1 MDIERNIYMSD
12 RNVRFIGSIVFLSIE
27 IVLYTIMY
35 IIIRDN
41 FGINSVSFF
50 IVMILVQS
58 QYLNL
63 KILENRDR
71 IEKLE
76 RGSR

>member
-1 MDIERNIYMSD
+1 MSD
-12 RNVRFIGSIVFLSIE
+12 RNIRFIGSIVFLSIE

-41 FGINSVSFF
+41 FEDSPVSFF

-58 QYLNL
+58 HYLNL

>member
-1 MDIERNIYMSD
+1 MSD
-12 RNVRFIGSIVFLSIE
+12 RNIRFIGSIVFLSIE
-27 IVLYTIMY
+27 IVLYMIMY

-41 FGINSVSFF
+41 FEDSSVSFF

-58 QYLNL
+58 HYLNL

>member
-1 MDIERNIYMSD
+1 MSD
-12 RNVRFIGSIVFLSIE
+12 RNIRFIGSIVFLSIE
-27 IVLYTIMY
+27 IVLYMIMY

-41 FGINSVSFF
+41 FEDSPVSFF

-58 QYLNL
+58 HFLNL

>member
-1 MDIERNIYMSD
+1 MSD
-12 RNVRFIGSIVFLSIE
+12 RNIKFIGSIVFISIE
-27 IVLYTIMY
+27 IVLYMIMY

-41 FGINSVSFF
+41 FEDSSVSFF

-58 QYLNL
+58 HYLNL

>member
-1 MDIERNIYMSD
+1 MSD
-12 RNVRFIGSIVFLSIE
+12 RNIRFIGSIVFLSIE
-27 IVLYTIMY
+27 IVLYMIMH

-41 FGINSVSFF
+41 FEDSSVSFF

-58 QYLNL
+58 HYLNL

>member
-1 MDIERNIYMSD
+1 MSD
-12 RNVRFIGSIVFLSIE
+12 RNIRFIGSIVFLSIE
-27 IVLYTIMY
+27 IVLYMIMY

-41 FGINSVSFF
+41 FEDSPVSFF

-58 QYLNL
+58 HYLNL

>member
-1 MDIERNIYMSD
+1 MSD
-12 RNVRFIGSIVFLSIE
+12 RNIRFIGSIVCVSIE

-41 FGINSVSFF
+41 FEDSSVSFF

>member
-1 MDIERNIYMSD
+1 MSD
-12 RNVRFIGSIVFLSIE
+12 RNIRFIGSIVFLSIE

-41 FGINSVSFF
+41 FGINSSSFF

-58 QYLNL
+58 HFLNL

>member
-1 MDIERNIYMSD
+1 MSD
-12 RNVRFIGSIVFLSIE
+12 RNIRFIGSIVFLSIE
-27 IVLYTIMY
+27 IVLYMIMH

-41 FGINSVSFF
+41 FEDSSVSIF

-58 QYLNL
+58 HYLNL

>member
-1 MDIERNIYMSD
+1 MSD
-12 RNVRFIGSIVFLSIE
+12 RNIRFIGSIVFLSIE
-27 IVLYTIMY
+27 IVLYMIMY

-41 FGINSVSFF
+41 FEDSSVSFF

-58 QYLNL
+58 HYLNL
-63 KILENRDR
+63 KILENRDI

>member
-1 MDIERNIYMSD
+1 MSD

>member
-1 MDIERNIYMSD
+1 MSD
-12 RNVRFIGSIVFLSIE
+12 KNVRIIVSTVFLSIE
-27 IVLYTIMY
+27 IILYTIMY
-35 IIIRDN
+35 IIIIDN
-41 FGINSVSFF
+41 FEDKSGINSVSFF

>member
-1 MDIERNIYMSD
+1 MSD
-12 RNVRFIGSIVFLSIE
+12 KNVRIIGSIVFLSIE

-41 FGINSVSFF
+41 FEDSSVSFF

>member
-1 MDIERNIYMSD
+1 MSD
-12 RNVRFIGSIVFLSIE
+12 RNIRFIGSIVFLSIE

-41 FGINSVSFF
+41 FEDNSGINSVSFF
-50 IVMILVQS
+50 IVMILVKSQS
-58 QYLNL
+58 L
-63 KILENRDR
+63 KLDILDDRDR

>member
-1 MDIERNIYMSD
+1 MSD
-12 RNVRFIGSIVFLSIE
+12 RNIRFIGSIVFLSIE

-41 FGINSVSFF
+41 SGINPISIL
-50 IVMILVQS
+50 IVMMLSQS
-58 QYLNL
+58 HYLNL

>member
-1 MDIERNIYMSD
+1 MSD
-12 RNVRFIGSIVFLSIE
+12 RNIRFIGSIVFLSIE
-27 IVLYTIMY
+27 IVLYMIMY

-41 FGINSVSFF
+41 FEDSSVSFF

-58 QYLNL
+58 HYLNL

-76 RGSR
+76 RGCR

>member
-1 MDIERNIYMSD
+1 MSD
-12 RNVRFIGSIVFLSIE
+12 KNVRIIGSIVFLSIE

-41 FGINSVSFF
+41 FENSSVSFF
-50 IVMILVQS
+50 IVMILVHS

>member
-1 MDIERNIYMSD
+1 MSD
-12 RNVRFIGSIVFLSIE
+12 RNIRFIGSIVFLSIE

-41 FGINSVSFF
+41 SGINPISIL
-50 IVMILVQS
+50 IVMMLSQS
-58 QYLNL
+58 HYLNL

-76 RGSR
+76 RGFR

>member
-1 MDIERNIYMSD
+1 MSEK
-12 RNVRFIGSIVFLSIE
+12 NVRIIVSTVFLSIE
-27 IVLYTIMY
+27 IILYTIMY
-35 IIIRDN
+35 IIIMDN
-41 FGINSVSFF
+41 FEDKSGINSVSFF

-76 RGSR
+76 RRI

>member
-1 MDIERNIYMSD
+1 MSNRNI
-12 RNVRFIGSIVFLSIE
+12 RFIGSIVFLSIE
-27 IVLYTIMY
+27 IVLYMIMY

-41 FGINSVSFF
+41 FEDSSVSFF

-58 QYLNL
+58 HYLNL

>member
-1 MDIERNIYMSD
+1 MSD
-12 RNVRFIGSIVFLSIE
+12 RNIRFIGSIVFLSIE

-41 FGINSVSFF
+41 FEDSSVSFF
-50 IVMILVQS
+50 IVMILVKSQS
-58 QYLNL
+58 L
-63 KILENRDR
+63 KLDILDDRDR

>member
-1 MDIERNIYMSD
+1 MSD
-12 RNVRFIGSIVFLSIE
+12 RNIRFIGSIVFLSIE
-27 IVLYTIMY
+27 IVLYMIMY

-41 FGINSVSFF
+41 FEDSPVSFF

-58 QYLNL
+58 HYLNL
-63 KILENRDR
+63 KILENRDI

>member
-1 MDIERNIYMSD
+1 MSD
-12 RNVRFIGSIVFLSIE
+12 RNIRFIGSIVFLSIE
-27 IVLYTIMY
+27 IVLYMIMY

-41 FGINSVSFF
+41 FEDSPVSFF

-58 QYLNL
+58 HYLNL

-76 RGSR
+76 RGCR

>member
-1 MDIERNIYMSD
+1 MSD
-12 RNVRFIGSIVFLSIE
+12 KNVRIIVSTVFLSIE
-27 IVLYTIMY
+27 IILYTIMY
-35 IIIRDN
+35 IIIIDN
-41 FGINSVSFF
+41 FEDKSGINSVSFF

-76 RGSR
+76 RGK

>member
-1 MDIERNIYMSD
+1 MSD
-12 RNVRFIGSIVFLSIE
+12 KNARIIGSIVFLSIE
-27 IVLYTIMY
+27 IILYTIMY

-41 FGINSVSFF
+41 FEDSPVSFF

-58 QYLNL
+58 HFLNL

>member
-1 MDIERNIYMSD
+1 MSD
-12 RNVRFIGSIVFLSIE
+12 RNIRFIGSIVFLSIE

-41 FGINSVSFF
+41 FEDSPVSFF

-58 QYLNL
+58 HFLNL

>member
-1 MDIERNIYMSD
+1 MSD
-12 RNVRFIGSIVFLSIE
+12 RNIRFIGSIVCVSIE

-41 FGINSVSFF
+41 FEDSSVSFF

-76 RGSR
+76 RGK

>member
-1 MDIERNIYMSD
+1 MSD
-12 RNVRFIGSIVFLSIE
+12 RNIRFIGSIVCVSIE

-41 FGINSVSFF
+41 FEDSSVSFF
-50 IVMILVQS
+50 IVMILVHS

-76 RGSR
+76 RGK

>member
-1 MDIERNIYMSD
+1 MSD
-12 RNVRFIGSIVFLSIE
+12 RNIRFIGSIVFLSIE
-27 IVLYTIMY
+27 IVLYMIMY

-41 FGINSVSFF
+41 FEDSSVSFF

-58 QYLNL
+58 HYLNL

-76 RGSR
+76 KRI

>member
-1 MDIERNIYMSD
+1 MSD
-12 RNVRFIGSIVFLSIE
+12 RNIRFIGSIVFLSIE
-27 IVLYTIMY
+27 IVLYMIMY

-41 FGINSVSFF
+41 FEDSSVSFF

-58 QYLNL
+58 HYLNL

-76 RGSR
+76 RRI

>member
-1 MDIERNIYMSD
+1 MSD
-12 RNVRFIGSIVFLSIE
+12 KNVRIIGSIVFLSIE

-41 FGINSVSFF
+41 FEDSSVSFF

-76 RGSR
+76 RGK

>member
-1 MDIERNIYMSD
+1 MSD
-12 RNVRFIGSIVFLSIE
+12 RNIRFIGSIVFLSIE

-41 FGINSVSFF
+41 FEDSSVSFF